1 MMSTKNEEIVEEYE
15 PFNTD
20 EIHTYRP
27 ARKVTLK
34 TFRFNA
40 ETDYL
45 PYYKHYQMEVGK
57 DELILDLLNRIK
69 WEHDGSFS
77 YRRSCRHGICGAC
90 AIKVNGRA
98 TLACKQNALEL
109 VELFGE
115 ELVIE
120 PSSTKRAIKDMIID
134 KSDFW
139 EKHAAIKPYVV
150 TEVDPHPE
158 HESKQ
163 TIDEFNNFL
172 DSDLCIQCGACHYS
186 CPALEVNLD
195 FLGPAALNAAY
206 RYTVDTRDEA
216 GDERLAITAQMG
228 SGVWD
233 CVKCFECAEA
243 CPKEINPIEKIG
255 KLHNLQFERGVAE
268 SNVATRHAEGFLRG
282 MKKTGYLDEADI
294 VVYSEGILGMHK
306 HIGTALKMM
315 KSGKIHWHS
324 GIPFINSIPKIKNLD
339 EVQKLIEISQTNKL

>member
-1 MMSTKNEEIVEEYE
+1 MSETK
-15 PFNTD
+15 
-20 EIHTYRP
+20 
-27 ARKVTLK
+27 KVTLR
-34 TFRFNA
+34 TFRFNT

-45 PYYKHYQMEVGK
+45 PYYKHYEIEVGK

-90 AIKVNGRA
+90 AIKVNGKA

-109 VELFGE
+109 VELFGD

-120 PSSTKRAIKDMIID
+120 PSSKKRAVKDMIID

-139 EKHAAIKPYVV
+139 QKHAAIKPYVV
-150 TEVDPHPE
+150 TNVDPRPQV
-158 HESKQ
+158 ESKQ
-163 TIDEFNNFL
+163 SIAEFNNFL

-186 CPALEVNLD
+186 CPALEVND
-195 FLGPAALNAAY
+195 AFLGPAALNAAY
-206 RYTVDTRDEA
+206 RFTIDPRDEA
-216 GDERLAITAQMG
+216 GDERLSITAEKG

-243 CPKEINPIEKIG
+243 CPKDIDPIGKIG
-255 KLHNLQFERGVAE
+255 KLHNLQFSRGIAE

-294 VVYSEGILGMHK
+294 VTYSEGYLGMYK
-306 HIGTALKMM
+306 HLNTARKMFM
-315 KSGKIHWHS
+315 VGKIHWHS
-324 GIPFINSIPKIKNLD
+324 GVPFINSIPKIKNLD

>member
-1 MMSTKNEEIVEEYE
+1 MSQTK
-15 PFNTD
+15 
-20 EIHTYRP
+20 
-27 ARKVTLK
+27 KVTLK

-45 PYYKHYQMEVGK
+45 PYYKHYELEVGK

-90 AIKVNGRA
+90 AIKVNGKA

-109 VELFGE
+109 IELFGD

-139 EKHAAIKPYVV
+139 EKHAAVKPYVV
-150 TEVDPHPE
+150 ADVEAHPE
-158 HESKQ
+158 HETKQ
-163 TIDEFNNFL
+163 SIDEFNNFL

-186 CPALEVNLD
+186 CPALEVNPD
-195 FLGPAALNAAY
+195 YLGPAALNAAY
-206 RYTVDTRDEA
+206 RFTVDTRDEA
-216 GDERLAITAQMG
+216 GKERLEITSEPG
-228 SGVWD
+228 VGVWD

-243 CPKEINPIEKIG
+243 CPKEINPIEKIT
-255 KLHNLQFERGVAE
+255 KLHNLQFSEGVAK

-294 VVYSEGILGMHK
+294 VTYSEGYLGMYK
-306 HIGTALKMM
+306 HLGTAMKMM

-324 GIPFINSIPKIKNLD
+324 GIPFIDSIPKIKNLD
-339 EVQKLIEISQTNKL
+339 EVQKLIEISQTNTL

>member
-1 MMSTKNEEIVEEYE
+1 MSTHTEEIVDDYQ
-15 PFNTD
+15 PFDTD
-20 EIHTYRP
+20 EIDTFVP

-45 PYYKHYQMEVGK
+45 PYYKHYEMEVGK

-90 AIKVNGRA
+90 AIKVNGKA

-109 VELFGE
+109 IELFGD

-120 PSSTKRAIKDMIID
+120 PSSKKRAIKDMIID

-139 EKHAAIKPYVV
+139 AKHETIKPYVV
-150 TEVDPHPE
+150 ADIDPHPE
-158 HESKQ
+158 HETKQ
-163 TIDEFNNFL
+163 SIEEFNNFL

-186 CPALEVNLD
+186 CPALEVND
-195 FLGPAALNAAY
+195 AFLGPAALNAAY
-206 RYTVDTRDEA
+206 RFTVDTRDEA

-243 CPKEINPIEKIG
+243 CPKDINPIEKIG
-255 KLHNLQFERGVAE
+255 KLHNLQFVRGVAE
-268 SNVATRHAEGFLRG
+268 SNVATRHAEGFLRS
-282 MKKTGYLDEADI
+282 MKKTGFLDEADI
-294 VVYSEGILGMHK
+294 VLYSEGYLGMYK
-306 HIGTALKMM
+306 HLGTAMKMM

-339 EVQKLIEISQTNKL
+339 EVQKLIEIAQTNKL

>member
-1 MMSTKNEEIVEEYE
+1 MSQNK
-15 PFNTD
+15 
-20 EIHTYRP
+20 
-27 ARKVTLK
+27 KVTLK

-45 PYYKHYQMEVGK
+45 PYYKHYEMEVSK
-57 DELILDLLNRIK
+57 DELVLDLLNRIK

-90 AIKVNGRA
+90 AIKVNGKA

-109 VELFGE
+109 VELFGD

-120 PSSTKRAIKDMIID
+120 PQSTKRAIKDMIID
-134 KSDFW
+134 KADFW

-150 TEVDPHPE
+150 ADIEARPE
-158 HESKQ
+158 HETKQ
-163 TIDEFNNFL
+163 SIAAFNNFL

-186 CPALEVNLD
+186 CPALEVND
-195 FLGPAALNAAY
+195 AFLGPAALNAAY
-206 RYTVDTRDEA
+206 RFTVDTRDEA
-216 GDERLAITAQMG
+216 GDERLAITAKSG

-255 KLHNLQFERGVAE
+255 KLHNLQFVRGVAE

-294 VVYSEGILGMHK
+294 VTYSEGYLGMYK
-306 HIGTALKMM
+306 HIGTAIKMM
-315 KSGKIHWHS
+315 KVGKIHWHS

-339 EVQKLIEISQTNKL
+339 EVQKLIEIAQTNKL

>member
-1 MMSTKNEEIVEEYE
+1 MGANKKI
-15 PFNTD
+15 
-20 EIHTYRP
+20 
-27 ARKVTLK
+27 TLK

-45 PYYKHYQMEVGK
+45 PYYKHYEMEVGK

-90 AIKVNGRA
+90 AIKVNGKA

-109 VELFGE
+109 VALFGD
-115 ELVIE
+115 ELLIE
-120 PSSTKRAIKDMIID
+120 PSSTKRVIKDMIID

-139 EKHAAIKPYVV
+139 EKHAAVKPYVV
-150 TEVDPHPE
+150 SNVDPRPE
-158 HESKQ
+158 AESKQ
-163 TIDEFNNFL
+163 SIAEFNNFL
-172 DSDLCIQCGACHYS
+172 DSDLCVQCGACHYS
-186 CPALEVNLD
+186 CPALEVND
-195 FLGPAALNAAY
+195 AFLGPAALNAAY
-206 RYTVDTRDEA
+206 RFTVDTRDEA
-216 GDERLAITAQMG
+216 GDERLSITAQGG

-255 KLHNLQFERGVAE
+255 KLHNLQFSRGVAE
-268 SNVATRHAEGFLRG
+268 SNIATRHAEGFLRG

-294 VVYSEGILGMHK
+294 VTYSEGYLGMYK
-306 HIGTALKMM
+306 HLGTAFKMM
-315 KSGKIHWHS
+315 RVGKIHWHS

>member
-1 MMSTKNEEIVEEYE
+1 MSETK
-15 PFNTD
+15 
-20 EIHTYRP
+20 
-27 ARKVTLK
+27 KVTLK
-34 TFRFNA
+34 TFRFNT

-45 PYYKHYQMEVGK
+45 PYYKHYEMEVGK

-90 AIKVNGRA
+90 AIKVNGKA

-120 PSSTKRAIKDMIID
+120 PSSKKRAVKDMIID
-134 KSDFW
+134 KADFW
-139 EKHAAIKPYVV
+139 QKHAAVKPYVV
-150 TEVDPHPE
+150 SEVDPRPE
-158 HESKQ
+158 TESKQ
-163 TIDEFNNFL
+163 SIDEFNNFL

-186 CPALEVNLD
+186 CPALEVND
-195 FLGPAALNAAY
+195 AFLGPAALNAAY
-206 RYTVDTRDEA
+206 RFTVDPRDEA
-216 GDERLAITAQMG
+216 GDERLAITAEGG

-243 CPKEINPIEKIG
+243 CPKEIDPIAKIG
-255 KLHNLQFERGVAE
+255 KLHNLQFVRGIVE
-268 SNVATRHAEGFLRG
+268 SNVASRHAEGFLRG

-294 VVYSEGILGMHK
+294 VMYSEGYLGMYK
-306 HIGTALKMM
+306 HIGTAIKMM
-315 KSGKIHWHS
+315 KTGKIHWHS
-324 GIPFINSIPKIKNLD
+324 GVPFINSIPKIKNLD